1 MTRHGAVVVSEP
13 TKCWAS
19 TSGGVIPS
27 RSLGNNISIWRV
39 WRAKPNNCQVRIA
52 VGWTIERVPTPT
64 NVDPPANS
72 RIADDNRH
80 QAIPTSG

>member
-1 MTRHGAVVVSEP
+1 
-13 TKCWAS
+13 
-19 TSGGVIPS
+19 
-27 RSLGNNISIWRV
+27 
-39 WRAKPNNCQVRIA
+39 
-52 VGWTIERVPTPT
+52 VPTPT